1 MESLILELEGVQAEL
16 QQVKSENRWLRES
29 CPERAQQVNS
39 EAENSRLKEWYEQ
52 ALRHIQEK
60 ESQLKESKSQING
73 LNGALTEKERGITEA
88 EEERR
93 KSQAA
98 SLEAN
103 KEWEQLRQ
111 EIADFRRKHR
121 LPRRRRNFTGT
132 EN

>member
-60 ESQLKESKSQING
+60 ESQLKESKSQIND

-93 KSQAA
+93 KAQAA